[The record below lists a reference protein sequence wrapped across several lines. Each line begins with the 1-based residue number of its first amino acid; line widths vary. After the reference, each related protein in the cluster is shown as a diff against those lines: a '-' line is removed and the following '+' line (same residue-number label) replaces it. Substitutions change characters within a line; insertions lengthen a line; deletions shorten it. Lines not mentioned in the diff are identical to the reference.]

1 MCAMKEG
8 SSNQVSNLISL
19 PGISYC
25 LHDINQIKKFFYKW
39 GFPSPHNVKKRVTAH
54 GCRKKDIIKRIFEL
68 KEYSF
73 RVSSCCLP
81 KPRHV
86 TIIIMYC
93 VLFFERIFR
102 SKPHLTVPWATL
114 LASHQSLQVVLTMA
128 QKRFSSNIWFICM
141 QIEELLKMPEI
152 APQRL

>member
-68 KEYSF
+68 KECSF
-73 RVSSCCLP
+73 HVSSCCLL

-102 SKPHLTVPWATL
+102 RRFQPVSAGSPYYSPKKVFQQYLVHLHVDRRI
-114 LASHQSLQVVLTMA
+114 A
-128 QKRFSSNIWFICM
+128 QN
-141 QIEELLKMPEI
+141 
-152 APQRL
+152 A